1 MDSQTLAIIALIVYI
16 VVGAVFCFFGN
27 KWIKVILAV
36 YGFILGFLL
45 ANTLLPMFTSLG
57 GVEVL
62 LISLG
67 VGVVAALLFVLLMY
81 AGLFFL
87 GFGAGLLLSLLIV
100 DAFGLNIFEWY
111 IYVLVLIVGCILGSL
126 TLNKRR
132 IFVSLF
138 TSYIGASMLAA
149 ALFSIVYGISAD
161 TLISYG
167 NIEAMGEMYTS
178 VMYLVALVV
187 LFVAGI
193 VVQLT
198 VTSKK
203 KRA

>member
-1 MDSQTLAIIALIVYI
+1 MDSQALAIVALVLYI
-16 VVGAVFCFFGN
+16 IFGGIFCFFGN
-27 KWIKVILAV
+27 KWLKVILAV

-45 ANTLLPMFTSLG
+45 ANTLLPMFTALG
-57 GVEVL
+57 GLEVL

-67 VGVVAALLFVLLMY
+67 VGIVIALLFVLLMY
-81 AGLFFL
+81 AGLFFI
-87 GFGAGLLLSLLIV
+87 GFGAGVLLSLLIV
-100 DAFGLNIFEWY
+100 DAFGLNIYEWY
-111 IYVLVLIVGCILGSL
+111 IYIPVLIVGIILGSL

-132 IFVSLF
+132 IFVSIF
-138 TSYIGASMLAA
+138 TAFIGASMLST
-149 ALFSIVYGISAD
+149 ALFSIINGIKAE

-167 NIEAMGEMYTS
+167 NVEAVGAMYTS
-178 VMYLVALVV
+178 IVYLIALVV

-193 VVQLT
+193 VVQLM

>member
-1 MDSQTLAIIALIVYI
+1 MDNQTLAIIALIVYI
-16 VVGAVFCFFGN
+16 IFGAVFCFFGN
-27 KWIKVILAV
+27 KWLKVILAI

-57 GVEVL
+57 GLEVL

-67 VGVVAALLFVLLMY
+67 VGVVAALLFVLFLY
-81 AGLFFL
+81 AGLFFI

-100 DAFGLNIFEWY
+100 DAFGLNIYDWF
-111 IYVLVLIVGCILGSL
+111 IYVPVLIIACILGSL

-132 IFVSLF
+132 IFVSIF
-138 TSYIGASMLAA
+138 TAFIGSSMLAT
-149 ALFSIVYGISAD
+149 ALYAIINGINSD
-161 TLISYG
+161 TLLSYG
-167 NIEAMGEMYTS
+167 NIEAMGGMYTS
-178 VMYLVALVV
+178 VLYLIAMVV

-203 KRA
+203 KRV